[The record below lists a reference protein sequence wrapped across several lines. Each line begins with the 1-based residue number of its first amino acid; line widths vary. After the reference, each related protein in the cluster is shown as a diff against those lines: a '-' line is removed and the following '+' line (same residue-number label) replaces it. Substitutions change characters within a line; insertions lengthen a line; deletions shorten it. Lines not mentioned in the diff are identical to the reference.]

1 MQNISED
8 TLRDIGGGCAS
19 FLPLDASG
27 MKAVSFTGR
36 RLPYQYFFMLSIYVL
51 NQLQHQQNRTSDSV
65 RFAKSAGS
73 NE

>member
-8 TLRDIGGGCAS
+8 TLCDIGGGCAI

-36 RLPYQYFFMLSIYVL
+36 RLPYQYFFHAL
-51 NQLQHQQNRTSDSV
+51 NLCAQSTSTS
-65 RFAKSAGS
+65 AKS